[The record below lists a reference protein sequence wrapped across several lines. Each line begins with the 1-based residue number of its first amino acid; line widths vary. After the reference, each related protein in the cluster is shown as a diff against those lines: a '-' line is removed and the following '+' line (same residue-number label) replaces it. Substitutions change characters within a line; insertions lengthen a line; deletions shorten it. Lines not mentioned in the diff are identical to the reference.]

1 MDSLKL
7 QSQAARLKE
16 EEENLARKNMK
27 NEFSERLLNP
37 TAGTRNLLKC
47 LEQAKSSK
55 GSASISSPT
64 VPMKSITAR
73 DLIQQHQQKLLEM
86 KAIQTKASQAALS
99 TPLLGRGLVQ
109 DQKEIDLFDEVWKL

>member
-1 MDSLKL
+1 LDSLKL

-27 NEFSERLLNP
+27 TEFSERLLNP

-55 GSASISSPT
+55 GSAPISSPT
-64 VPMKSITAR
+64 APMKSITAR